1 MVERPIKKSD
11 LPPEEQTPK
20 TDRPERKEKRERGR
34 KESREEKKPPIPP
47 ALLRGPKPQP
57 KKEAPP
63 EEGVA
68 GGESQEAPAEE

>member
-34 KESREEKKPPIPP
+34 KENREERKPPIPP

-57 KKEAPP
+57 KKEVPP
-63 EEGVA
+63 AEVAEG
-68 GGESQEAPAEE
+68 ENQEAPAEE